1 MHALPPLPRFEPQDE
16 VQAIW
21 DEDGIIPHSDNSMVR
36 VTEEAGSRTAAGDG
50 GQGGSWEKQGA
61 VQSVSGVEAPCKAP

>member
-1 MHALPPLPRFEPQDE
+1 MHALPPLPRFEPQDG